1 MPIVSRYPT
10 TDTAVSGT
18 WSNPTAV
25 QVEDGVAASVTIV
38 TPLTAYDR
46 RQGGYGFDAVLPN
59 DVTINSVVIEVRQ
72 RVTTAAVD
80 SFLENA
86 VEVAGVTGTVNSDG
100 TEPLVLADR
109 SYVVARP
116 GGGPWTRADLLDGAF
131 STRLRARTG
140 EDIVD
145 VRVAEDDNIRIVE
158 EDYVRITEDGQL
170 RVTEAGDVR
179 IVEEIGA
186 RVTEESVTG
195 VTAEFQWDYVR
206 VVVDYTDLRIRVDLL
221 HGTTPVT
228 TRYLDGLTATLA
240 DFDLDLTSAELALI
254 TDISSLSV
262 VMTSGLAGQ
271 QISATRLDVTGS
283 PVVVVDTTPPT
294 IVSLNP
300 AAGAFNVA
308 VGDNLVFTFSE
319 PIAKGSGTLVL
330 RTAAGVTVET
340 FNVATSPRVT
350 VSGNT
355 MTVDPTALLNFS
367 TTYFFDIPAG
377 AVLDL
382 SNNAYAGT
390 TTYSFTTA
398 VDSVGPTVLAYDPSI
413 GATGVPLSPTLVLT
427 FNENVQRGSGTIV
440 LRTLSGTTVESFN
453 AASSPRITIVGNT
466 VSVAPSVALAINL
479 IYFLDIPAG
488 AFQDLQ
494 GNAYAGTSTYNFAT
508 ITQAVT
514 VTNFS
519 PANGATNVGLL
530 GNLSLTFNTNV
541 IAGVGQITLSYAPN
555 QVVETFNVVTSQR
568 LAFSGSTL
576 TIDPTNALEF
586 GRVYYLTIP
595 AGAITDL
602 VGNAYVGTS
611 SYSFTTQ
618 PQPGFS
624 VIMPT
629 APKSGFWVALAD
641 SNHLKSAVEIQL
653 NPAPSRVDYPNAP
666 LGEMI
671 ETADGRVVT
680 QQPNRDP
687 RRRGWL
693 WTNFG
698 PLLTAYERQYRWLEG
713 LRSRQRQKEGQS
725 PYIYVYDGTTNLLNK
740 RSVLTRNGATLN
752 GARTVFTIA
761 DVSTTVV
768 ASQLVNAT
776 VDVYVGTAT
785 SAAQRTVVVAA
796 TNTTITVDPPI
807 DASVT
812 GTLNLKITYLEP
824 YWWRVRVLDTVRT
837 PLEAGV
843 MRYPETRFVF
853 VIEDPNGDEVA

>member
-1 MPIVSRYPT
+1 MFVFTLAAVMPIVSRYPT

-25 QVEDGVAASVTIV
+25 QAADGTVASTTLS
-38 TPLTAYDR
+38 TPSTTADR
-46 RQGGYGFDAVLPN
+46 RQGGYGFDNVIPLGAV
-59 DVTINSVVIEVRQ
+59 IN
-72 RVTTAAVD
+72 AVD
-80 SFLENA
+80 LVVRHRVSTTGGVATLDSFVA
-86 VEVAGVTGTVNSDG
+86 VSGTNGTANSDSS
-100 TEPLVLADR
+100 EPTAFTIQTYSAVT
-109 SYVVARP
+109 RP
-116 GGGPWTRADLLDGAF
+116 GGGQWTRADLLDGTF
-131 STRLRARTG
+131 TTLLRARTG
-140 EDIVD
+140 PDFVD
-145 VRVAEDDNIRIVE
+145 E
-158 EDYVRITEDGQL
+158 
-170 RVTEAGDVR
+170 RVTEADDTR
-179 IVEEIGA
+179 ITETSDI
-186 RVTEESVTG
+186 RITEESVEGTVS
-195 VTAEFQWDYVR
+195 VTFEWDYVQ
-206 VVVDYTDLRIRVDLL
+206 VVVDYTDTSLIVRVMQ
-221 HGTTPVT
+221 GAVVVA
-228 TRYLDGLTATLA
+228 TRSIAGLTTT
-240 DFDLDLTSAELALI
+240 DTDYTFSLTAEELAAI
-254 TDISSLSV
+254 TDPSALQLVTISGATGQRISEVRLELTGSASV
-262 VMTSGLAGQ
+262 TV
-271 QISATRLDVTGS
+271 DVT
-283 PVVVVDTTPPT
+283 PP
-294 IVSLNP
+294 SLTFASP
-300 AAGAFNVA
+300 AAGASNVA
-308 VGDNLVFTFSE
+308 VSDNLAFTFNE
-319 PIAKGSGTLVL
+319 PIAKGAGTLVL
-330 RTAAGVTVET
+330 RTAAGVTVES

-355 MTVDPTALLNFS
+355 LTVDPTALLNFS

-398 VDSVGPTVLAYDPSI
+398 VDSVGPTVLTYDPAI
-413 GATGVPLSPTLVLT
+413 GATGVALSPTLVLT
-427 FNENVQRGSGTIV
+427 FNENVQRGTGTIV
-440 LRTLSGTTVESFN
+440 LRTLGGATVESFN
-453 AASSPRITIVGNT
+453 AATSPRITIVGNT
-466 VSVAPSVALAINL
+466 VSIAPSVALTINL

-494 GNAYAGTSTYNFAT
+494 GNAHAGTSTYNFAT

-514 VTNFS
+514 VTTFS
-519 PANGATNVGLL
+519 PANGATNVDLL

-568 LAFSGSTL
+568 LAFSGTTL
-576 TIDPTNALEF
+576 TIDPTNALDF
-586 GRVYYLTIP
+586 GRVYFLTIP

-602 VGNAYVGTS
+602 AGNAYVGTS
-611 SYSFTTQ
+611 SYNFTTQ

-624 VIMPT
+624 VIMST

-641 SNHLKSAVEIQL
+641 SNHLKSAVEVQL

-698 PLLTAYERQYRWLEG
+698 PMIATYERQYRWLEG
-713 LRSRQRQKEGQS
+713 LRSRQRLKEGQS

-761 DVSTTVV
+761 DVSGTVV

-776 VDVYVGTAT
+776 VDVYVGSAT

-796 TNTTITVDPPI
+796 TNTTLTVQPSI

-824 YWWRVRVLDTVRT
+824 YWWRVRVLDTLRT
-837 PLEAGV
+837 PLEAGN
-843 MRYPETRFVF
+843 MRYAETRFVF
-853 VIEDPNGDEVA
+853 VIEDPNGNEVA